1 MSSNIS
7 DVGFHNGLVRSDP
20 DYFFKKESIAAATGP
35 AVVVEKMLGDLQGG
49 VEIVVTVNEAL
60 TVDTG
65 TTLVLTIN
73 RALTA
78 GDNKVAAI
86 TKTIAAG
93 SYAAGTVLFRYIP
106 GPADVGVLSLAFTS
120 DAGNT
125 GSIDAFQHPVAR

>member
-7 DVGFHNGLVRSDP
+7 DVGFHNGLVRSDL

-60 TVDTG
+60 TVGATALG
-65 TTLVLTIN
+65 LTIN
-73 RALTA
+73 RAPTVGGTKA
-78 GDNKVAAI
+78 AAI
-86 TKTIAAG
+86 TKTIATG

-120 DAGNT
+120 AVGNA